1 MLEGD
6 GYFTALDL
14 SDDGSQ
20 VIAGVA
26 YLEGGKLA
34 GKIVVYDFSDSG
46 GSGREDQMKGGIT
59 PYEGENLISEVR
71 YFRNGRAFAASTRG
85 LCFFQVGKNGIEK
98 GWKLAEKQEVIRSL
112 CFDRNYVAIVL
123 NEAEAQDN
131 KPYRVELYN
140 SGGDNVR
147 HLILCGQGHGFSDR
161 QRCAD
166 RLFAKRHGAVQ
177 RRRGFSAGACGPAL
191 GREPLSLARRGA
203 YQRSQVEVNQKE
215 ERNHGES
222 WHRCRRRRDRH

>member
-1 MLEGD
+1 M
-6 GYFTALDL
+6 
-14 SDDGSQ
+14 
-20 VIAGVA
+20 IAGVA

-71 YFRNGRAFAASTRG
+71 YFRKGRAFAASTRG

-140 SGGDNVR
+140 SGGDKVMHAN
-147 HLILCGQGHGFSDR
+147 FS
-161 QRCAD
+161 
-166 RLFAKRHGAVQ
+166 
-177 RRRGFSAGACGPAL
+177 
-191 GREPLSLARRGA
+191 EPLHRQSFVDKGTVFLIGSDALTVFCKTVRSSSAAPWIFRWCVRSGSRERTAISGLARRISKKSG
-203 YQRSQVEVNQKE
+203 
-215 ERNHGES
+215 
-222 WHRCRRRRDRH
+222 